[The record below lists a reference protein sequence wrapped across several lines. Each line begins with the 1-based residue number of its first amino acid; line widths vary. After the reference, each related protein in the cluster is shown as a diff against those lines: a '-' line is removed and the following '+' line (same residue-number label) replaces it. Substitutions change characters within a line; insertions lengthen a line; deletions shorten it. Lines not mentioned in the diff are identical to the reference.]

1 MDIPGMAK
9 VKNKL
14 FFAFYLVLVLT
25 VLTAALWRTPITA
38 YNPKNEDER
47 ALTALFIDYITA
59 RNERDVDRF
68 LSTLHEDCRYMV
80 TKDLIAS
87 KENLKNMLPDLW
99 MQNDD
104 GSVAFGKCMAWEC
117 WNENNYKTGM
127 LINPKFQITGNQ
139 ANARFKFHSGL
150 FLDDNFFFLTKEDQR
165 WRIKEFSRPV
175 Y

>member
-1 MDIPGMAK
+1 MDITGMSA

-14 FFAFYLVLVLT
+14 LLGVYMALVLS
-25 VLTAALWRTPITA
+25 VLTAAFWRTPITA
-38 YNPKNEDER
+38 YNPRNADER

-59 RNERDVDRF
+59 RNDRDVDRF

-87 KENLKNMLPDLW
+87 KDELKGMLPDLW

-104 GSVAFGKCMAWEC
+104 DTVAFGKCMAWEC

-127 LINPKFQITGNQ
+127 LINPHFHIKDNQ
-139 ANARFKFHSGL
+139 AEVQFKFHSGL
-150 FLDDNFFFLTKEDQR
+150 FLDDNFFSLTREDET
-165 WRIKEFSRPV
+165 WRIIEFSRPV

>member
-1 MDIPGMAK
+1 MK
-9 VKNKL
+9 TLKNKIL
-14 FFAFYLVLVLT
+14 LGFYSVLVLS

-38 YNPKNEDER
+38 YTPQNEDER
-47 ALTALFIDYITA
+47 ALTTLFIDYITA
-59 RNERDVDRF
+59 RNDRDVDRF

-87 KENLKNMLPDLW
+87 KEEMKGMLPGLW

-104 GSVAFGKCMAWEC
+104 DTVAFGKCMAWEC

-127 LINPKFQITGNQ
+127 LINPKFHIAGNQ
-139 ANARFKFHSGL
+139 ANVRFKFHSGL

-165 WRIKEFSRPV
+165 WCIKEFSRPV